1 MLARTSFLLIAMLA
15 VPLVVSADDA
25 DLFATLDA
33 NKDGSLTKDEV
44 PGDRAKLFERLLRS
58 NDKNGDG
65 KLSREEFIAKQEEPR
80 AVEPDRAAQ
89 PAIDPE
95 VLFKRLDRDGD
106 GKLTREEAP
115 ARMRENFERIDAN
128 SDGSIGLAE
137 FREVAARLGAPGGR
151 PPANAGGVAPLLR
164 ILDADGNGE
173 VSAEEIKNAP
183 QALLKLDRNGDG
195 KLTRDELPGPP
206 PGAGPDGR
214 PGAEQMLRRLKEAD
228 RNSDGKLQKD
238 EAPPFI
244 AAVFA
249 RADRN
254 SDGEL
259 DEEELKAMLERMD
272 QRRPKGDRPGENR

>member
-1 MLARTSFLLIAMLA
+1 MFARTCFLLIALLA
-15 VPLVVSADDA
+15 VPPALSADDA

-44 PGDRAKLFERLLRS
+44 PGDRAKPFERLLRT
-58 NDKNGDG
+58 NDKDGDG
-65 KLSREEFIAKQEEPR
+65 KLSREEFTAAAAKPR
-80 AVEPDRAAQ
+80 GPAADEAPTRGFNPD
-89 PAIDPE
+89 E
-95 VLFKRLDRDGD
+95 VFKRLDRDGD
-106 GKLTREEAP
+106 GKLTKEESP
-115 ARMRENFERIDAN
+115 QRMRDNFERIDAN

-137 FREVAARLGAPGGR
+137 FREVAARFGAPAGR
-151 PPANAGGVAPLLR
+151 PETNSGGVAPLIR

-206 PGAGPDGR
+206 SGAGTDGR
-214 PGAEQMLRRLKEAD
+214 PGPEQLQRRLKEAD
-228 RNSDGKLQKD
+228 RNDDGKLQKD

-244 AAVFA
+244 AANFD

-254 SDGEL
+254 GDGEL
-259 DEEELKAMLERMD
+259 DEQELKAVLERIGR
-272 QRRPKGDRPGENR
+272 RRPGGNQQREKR